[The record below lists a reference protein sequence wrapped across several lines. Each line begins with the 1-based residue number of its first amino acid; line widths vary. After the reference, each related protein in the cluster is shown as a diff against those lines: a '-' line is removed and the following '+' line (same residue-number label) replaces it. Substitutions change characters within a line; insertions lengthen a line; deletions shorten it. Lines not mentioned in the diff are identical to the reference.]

1 MANILE
7 KEIIMIVPMF
17 YEKYS
22 TTQSLPKVTFD
33 VQIGSSEVEYGS
45 ICLVKQDQVWWL

>member
-22 TTQSLPKVTFD
+22 GT
-33 VQIGSSEVEYGS
+33 
-45 ICLVKQDQVWWL
+45 

>member
-22 TTQSLPKVTFD
+22 TT
-33 VQIGSSEVEYGS
+33 
-45 ICLVKQDQVWWL
+45 

>member
-7 KEIIMIVPMF
+7 KEIIMIVPIF

-22 TTQSLPKVTFD
+22 TT
-33 VQIGSSEVEYGS
+33 
-45 ICLVKQDQVWWL
+45 

>member
-1 MANILE
+1 MANIFE

-22 TTQSLPKVTFD
+22 TT
-33 VQIGSSEVEYGS
+33 
-45 ICLVKQDQVWWL
+45 

>member
-7 KEIIMIVPMF
+7 KEIIMIVTMF

-22 TTQSLPKVTFD
+22 TT
-33 VQIGSSEVEYGS
+33 
-45 ICLVKQDQVWWL
+45 